1 MTREEFKKLVMEVI
15 GQQKFEDGVLFD
27 SDNIDYFEIAQYYYD
42 ECNAEATMPLEDF
55 LDELYKQLDDIIGL
69 GED

>member
-15 GQQKFEDGVLFD
+15 GQQKFEDGALFD

-55 LDELYKQLDDIIGL
+55 LNELYVQLDDIIGL
-69 GED
+69 GEN